1 MKKTKR
7 NRNKRLKKRKTKKH
21 GVGRGLLT
29 SLTTSQRTSLTT
41 FNMER
46 LIKDLLIDNV
56 HNRFV
61 ERPEYMREY
70 TIHPGN
76 KDIILEYIRNNEIN
90 KETVANPIL
99 KPVLSKGSHRIIQLE
114 EFIEKLNRMD
124 NRRAILISQYII
136 LNQVF
141 GDGNHR
147 AGLFVL
153 RKHSSFNEEC
163 IEKIMELTE
172 EIHKYE
178 GRLKDKGF
186 WLYDKDQ
193 KIFVPS
199 KIDEMFK
206 DYLSQD
212 CYTR

>member
-1 MKKTKR
+1 V
-7 NRNKRLKKRKTKKH
+7 N
-21 GVGRGLLT
+21 
-29 SLTTSQRTSLTT
+29 
-41 FNMER
+41 
-46 LIKDLLIDNV
+46 
-56 HNRFV
+56 NRFV

-70 TIHPGN
+70 TIYPGN
-76 KDIILEYIRNNEIN
+76 KDIILEYIRNTKIN
-90 KETVANPIL
+90 TETVENPIL
-99 KPVLSKGSHRIIQLE
+99 APVLSKGPHRIIKLE
-114 EFIEKLNRMD
+114 EFIKNHEGTD
-124 NRRAILISQYII
+124 ANRRAVLISQYII

-153 RKHSSFNEEC
+153 KNHSSFNEKC
-163 IEKIMELTE
+163 IKEIMKLTE

-178 GRLKDKGF
+178 GSLKDKGF

-206 DYLSQD
+206 DYLSPD
-212 CYTR
+212 CSS